1 MPFRKGIFDLKPVR
15 AARTLYRYNS
25 MKKYI
30 YPLLSLIGIVILFML
45 LPDRFGSQ
53 GGTDVAIPPDAGQ
66 AQATFAGGCFWC
78 MEPPFERLDGVTD
91 VVAGYSGGDVPNPT
105 YEQVLSGGTGHL
117 EAVHIT
123 YDPQKISYEEL
134 LDTYWR
140 QIDPTDA
147 GGSFVDRGEQYTS
160 AIFYHNRAQKQAAEQ
175 SKAQLASSERFDEP
189 IVTEIRPFDV
199 FYLAENY
206 HQDYFKKQTERYQSY
221 KKGSGREEILSD
233 IWGPTPTPGSGAESR
248 SDETSYQV
256 PPQHILQDTLTEMQY
271 YVTQEDGTEPAFNN
285 AYWDNKEPGIY
296 VDIVSGEP
304 LFSSQDKFRSGTGWP
319 SFIRP
324 IGPDAVAE
332 VKDTSL
338 GMTRTE
344 VRSAIADSHLGHVF
358 QDGPPP
364 TGLRYCINSAA
375 LEFIPLDEMKQEGYG
390 QYLVEFDQ
398 TDTGS

>member
-1 MPFRKGIFDLKPVR
+1 MPCYRGVDDSIKNAKHLLF
-15 AARTLYRYNS
+15 YRYYA

-30 YPLLSLIGIVILFML
+30 YPLLSLIGIVIIFMF
-45 LPDRFGSQ
+45 LPDRSGSQ
-53 GGTDVAIPPDAGQ
+53 GETDAAPPPDTGQ

-78 MEPPFERLDGVTD
+78 MEPPFEKLDGVSK
-91 VVAGYSGGDVPNPT
+91 VVAGYTGGDVPNPS
-105 YEQVLSGGTGHL
+105 YEQVVRGGTGHL
-117 EAVHIT
+117 EAVQIT
-123 YDPQKISYEEL
+123 YDPQKITYQEL
-134 LDTYWR
+134 LDIYWR

-160 AIFYHNRAQKQAAEQ
+160 AIFYHDRAQKQTAEQ
-175 SKAQLASSERFDEP
+175 SKAQLASSGRFDEP

-199 FYLAENY
+199 FYVAEEY

-221 KKGSGREEILSD
+221 KKGSGREEILSE
-233 IWGPTPTPGSGAESR
+233 IWGPTPTPDRGADSGSGQ
-248 SDETSYQV
+248 TSYRV
-256 PPQHILQDTLTEMQY
+256 PPRDVLQETLTEMQY

-285 AYWDNKEPGIY
+285 AYWDNKQAGIY

-304 LFSSQDKFRSGTGWP
+304 LFSSQDKYKSGTGWP
-319 SFIRP
+319 SFTQP
-324 IGPDAVAE
+324 IESGVLVE

-344 VRSAIADSHLGHVF
+344 VRSKIADSHLGHVF

-375 LEFIPLDEMKQEGYG
+375 LEFIPLDEMEQEGYG
-390 QYLVEFDQ
+390 QYLTEFEQ
-398 TDTGS
+398 IDTGS